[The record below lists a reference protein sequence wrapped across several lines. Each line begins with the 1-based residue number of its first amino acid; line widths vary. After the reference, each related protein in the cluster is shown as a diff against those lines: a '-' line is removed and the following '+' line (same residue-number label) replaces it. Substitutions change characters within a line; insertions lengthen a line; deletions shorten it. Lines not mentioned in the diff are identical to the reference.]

1 MRTTLTIDDDIAT
14 LVEQEVKRSGD
25 SFKGTVNRLL
35 REGLIASRETAETRP
50 FEITPIAMGLKP
62 GLSYDRIAELL
73 EEAEGPYHR

>member
-1 MRTTLTIDDDIAT
+1 VRTTLTIDDDIAT

-35 REGLIASRETAETRP
+35 RQGLVASRETSEAQP
-50 FEITPIAMGLKP
+50 FEITPIPMGLKP

-73 EEAEGPYHR
+73 EEAEGPYYR